1 MDKAIENF
9 LAAYAASKAGG
20 HLEAYLEASLEAY
33 LDRCEP
39 IIREEAERK
48 DLYSISEH
56 SDLLEEGPKERRRF
70 PKGKPLFTQ
79 TEIEEFEKMTGVFE
93 GFVGAEEPEILDL
106 LEEHNDGNQRPLAQ
120 EQLDFLKLSNFGEG
134 EWMSE
139 PDHMEFEYREI
150 ECYILRNL
158 TGSLCGYVTVPNGH
172 EWEGKDYDDIKCE
185 IHGGLTFGDYN
196 IYLQSPNRMNDR
208 KIDKKSYIVG
218 FDCAHSMDI
227 SPSVDKLMK
236 EARGRTDKSEAFERA
251 LKMREK
257 LLGTTFRPT
266 YKNIAFVTAEIESL
280 VDQMLD
286 GVKDE

>member
-9 LAAYAASKAGG
+9 LAEFTVTKAGA
-20 HLEAYLEASLEAY
+20 HLEAY

-39 IIREEAERK
+39 IIREEAEIK

-56 SDLLEEGPKERRRF
+56 SDLLEEYR
-70 PKGKPLFTQ
+70 
-79 TEIEEFEKMTGVFE
+79 
-93 GFVGAEEPEILDL
+93 
-106 LEEHNDGNQRPLAQ
+106 NGNQRPLTQ
-120 EQLDFLKLSNFGEG
+120 EQLDFLKLYNFGEG

-150 ECYILRNL
+150 ECYILRNF

-185 IHGGLTFGDYN
+185 IHGGLTFGYYN
-196 IYLQSPNRMNDR
+196 IYLQRPYRMNDR
-208 KIDKKSYIVG
+208 KIDKKSYVVG

-227 SPSVDKLMK
+227 DPAVDKMMK

-251 LKMREK
+251 LKIREK